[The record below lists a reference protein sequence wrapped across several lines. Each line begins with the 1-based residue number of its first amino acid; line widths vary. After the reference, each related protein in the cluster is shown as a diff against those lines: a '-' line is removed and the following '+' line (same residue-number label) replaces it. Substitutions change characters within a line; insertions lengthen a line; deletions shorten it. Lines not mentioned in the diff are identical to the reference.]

1 MIRPFQVAI
10 QHESIHQ
17 NLADVVLLREAL
29 GVAGDDT
36 AGTLALNFSINTAS
50 RMIENYVNQKLT
62 ERTVRL
68 FYQTLLDNVLLIPVK
83 PIHSYKVIDTTS
95 NDDLPL
101 GTLTYSGLLY
111 LMDPPSQTTIE
122 VDTGWHGAGDPQF
135 DVPVDLQEAVI
146 EIARTIYLRRSR
158 SDEISSESLVGVVS
172 TSYTNPR
179 SIPFHIQDILDSHR
193 MIAL

>member
-10 QHESIHQ
+10 QTESIHQ

-29 GVAGDDT
+29 GVASDDT

-62 ERTVRL
+62 ERTVRF

-122 VDTGWHGAGDPQF
+122 VDTGWHGAGDPHF
-135 DVPVDLQEAVI
+135 DVPADIQEAVI
-146 EIARTIYLRRSR
+146 EVARTIYLRRSR
-158 SDEISSESLVGVVS
+158 SDEIASESLVGVVS

-193 MIAL
+193 MIAV